1 MEGKTRPDH
10 SQPHSGQHDALV
22 GVEIVLPGLLRRLL
36 LSNYVFA
43 EGCECGIKLETK
55 PTPTNTSGKHS
66 LVGQRKPKKSIMSNS
81 GQLKAVDEQNFV
93 KKELL
98 SSIFK
103 QYKIHKKYVNNPIV
117 IRQNLSDVESEM
129 SDGTISLPLSPIK

>member
-1 MEGKTRPDH
+1 
-10 SQPHSGQHDALV
+10 
-22 GVEIVLPGLLRRLL
+22 
-36 LSNYVFA
+36 
-43 EGCECGIKLETK
+43 
-55 PTPTNTSGKHS
+55 
-66 LVGQRKPKKSIMSNS
+66 MSNS